1 MAKNVTVNIPSI
13 VSLEKRMDTI
23 ANALKTEGGFLLGDI
38 QKNWTQARGANG
50 LKMKPLSKEYK
61 EEKIS
66 KGYNGIRDLLYN
78 SGQHMRQ
85 SFQVA
90 TDGKNTVKL
99 FFNDRE
105 QNEKA
110 KQNYGRDNNMM
121 ELSAKQHKEVTQN
134 VREYLLKRG
143 VI

>member
-1 MAKNVTVNIPSI
+1 MAKNVYVNIPS
-13 VSLEKRMDTI
+13 VMSLENRLEHV
-23 ANALKTEGGFLLGDI
+23 ANALKTEGGFLLGEI

-50 LKMKPLSKEYK
+50 LKMKPLSKDYR
-61 EEKIS
+61 EEKEAS
-66 KGYNGIRDLLYN
+66 GRNGRRDLLYK
-78 SGQHMRQ
+78 GTMRQ

-90 TDGKNTVKL
+90 TDGKNAVKL
-99 FFNDRE
+99 FFNDSE
-105 QNEKA
+105 QNQKA

-121 ELSAKQHKEVTQN
+121 ELSDKQHREVTQN

>member
-1 MAKNVTVNIPSI
+1 MAKNVTVTIPSI
-13 VSLEKRMDTI
+13 VSLEKKMDTI

-61 EEKIS
+61 EEKIAS
-66 KGYNGIRDLLYN
+66 GRDGKRDLLYK
-78 SGQHMRQ
+78 GTMRQ